1 MRSST
6 TSTSTATTTEC
17 NREKVAAGVRPGTD
31 RDHGRDQEQGGCDG
45 GGGVCYICGG
55 GGRACYVEEKVEEEV
70 EED

>member
-31 RDHGRDQEQGGCDG
+31 RDHGRDQERGGCDG
-45 GGGVCYICGG
+45 GGGGG
-55 GGRACYVEEKVEEEV
+55 GGGGACYVVGQV